1 MYDLHRLRLLRELKH
16 RGSLARVAAALGYS
30 PSAVSQQLSILAREV
45 GQPLLEPSG
54 RGVVLTPVAEI
65 VVEHT
70 EAILRE
76 MELAKAEV
84 ASVRSEL
91 TGVVRLAT
99 FQTAAH
105 TFVPA
110 AISRLQDL
118 HAGVSVAFSHIGAED
133 ALPALR
139 AGDFD
144 LVLSEQYP
152 GRLPHR
158 APGAETVV
166 LLEDPLHLAVP
177 AGWTASTLQDLEH
190 RPWAMEHPGTD
201 PREWAEDVCRTA
213 GFAPRTAYQSADVH
227 LHVRLVEQGYAA
239 AFLPAL
245 ALPERPAF
253 SVLSATADTD
263 RTGPAPCRS
272 LLLSRR
278 SGSAVDPVISALAEQ
293 LRDAARRAGS
303 PPGP

>member
-1 MYDLHRLRLLRELKH
+1 P
-16 RGSLARVAAALGYS
+16 A
-30 PSAVSQQLSILAREV
+30 
-45 GQPLLEPSG
+45 
-54 RGVVLTPVAEI
+54 AEI

-76 MELAKAEV
+76 MELARAEV
-84 ASVRSEL
+84 AATRSEL
-91 TGVVRLAT
+91 TGLIRLAT

-110 AISRLQDL
+110 AISRLHDL
-118 HAGVSVAFSHIGAED
+118 HPGVSVGFSHIGAED

-152 GRLPHR
+152 GLLPHR
-158 APGAETVV
+158 APGAETIN
-166 LLEDPLHLAVP
+166 LLEDPLLLAVP
-177 AGWTASTLQDLEH
+177 AGWEASGLTDLAH

-201 PREWAEDVCRTA
+201 PREWADGVCRA
-213 GFAPRTAYQSADVH
+213 GGCVPHSACQSEPAGPDPRAWAAGGCRSARFVPHLAYQAADVH
-227 LHVRLVEQGYAA
+227 LHVRLVEQGDAA

-245 ALPERPAF
+245 ALPDQPSFQVLPA
-253 SVLSATADTD
+253 AADPD
-263 RTGPAPCRS
+263 GTGPGPHRS

-278 SGSAVDPVISALAEQ
+278 SGSAVDPAITALAEQ
-293 LRDAARRAGS
+293 LRDAAGRGGAPTG
-303 PPGP
+303 G